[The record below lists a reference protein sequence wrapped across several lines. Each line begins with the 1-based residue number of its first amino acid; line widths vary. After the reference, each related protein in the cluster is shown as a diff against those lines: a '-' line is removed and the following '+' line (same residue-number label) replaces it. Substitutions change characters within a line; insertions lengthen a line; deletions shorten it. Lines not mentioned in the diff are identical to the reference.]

1 VNEYDVTFPMDL
13 ITDLRINTT
22 TSTSTKRGGIDK
34 VEKALENLFKIT
46 WISKCVNEVHHI
58 LSKLLTE
65 SMLQ

>member
-34 VEKALENLFKIT
+34 VENKMIERLK
-46 WISKCVNEVHHI
+46 V
-58 LSKLLTE
+58 
-65 SMLQ
+65 